1 MISVDGSG
9 ADGIRTW
16 VLQFTGSWLLWTG
29 ECEGRRMHED
39 NEFLRQLE
47 VQPAGAAASK
57 YCVLINT
64 HTSTIRRTPLLTC
77 FCLFISTCD

>member
-16 VLQFTGSWLLWTG
+16 VLQFTGSWLLWSG

-39 NEFLRQLE
+39 NEFLCQLG

-57 YCVLINT
+57 YCVLIN
-64 HTSTIRRTPLLTC
+64 SYNIRRRPLLTC
-77 FCLFISTCD
+77 FCLLIPTCV